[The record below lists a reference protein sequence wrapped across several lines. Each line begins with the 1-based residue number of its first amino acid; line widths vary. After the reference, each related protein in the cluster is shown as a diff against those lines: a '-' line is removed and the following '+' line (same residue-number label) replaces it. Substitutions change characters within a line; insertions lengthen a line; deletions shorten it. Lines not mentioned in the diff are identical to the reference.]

1 MPGDRAEHRL
11 LLWRALA
18 VLALVVNLW
27 VLYAPR
33 VSGPEVPG
41 IRLDWV
47 GHALTFAALTFTALM
62 ARVPPAL
69 VLVLVTVNAAA
80 SEAIQH
86 WFLPE
91 RTGDVTDLVA
101 DLVGVAVG
109 WFGWRW
115 VSRGMV
121 SRDGERAR
129 PDPGR

>member
-47 GHALTFAALTFTALM
+47 GHALTFAVLTFTALV

-101 DLVGVAVG
+101 DLVGVALG

-115 VSRGMV
+115 VSRRLV
-121 SRDGERAR
+121 SRDGGRAR
-129 PDPGR
+129 PGPGR